1 MSEIRVPI
9 TRLRFKDP
17 ITAGMS
23 PYVLLGL
30 VPLLRKTGEDHPP
43 IDVDSPCPACGTRTA
58 LDGRHRWIASVMA
71 GRHDILAEEDD
82 SVTDLAAVRER
93 TSPAA

>member
-1 MSEIRVPI
+1 
-9 TRLRFKDP
+9 
-17 ITAGMS
+17 MS

-43 IDVDSPCPACGTRTA
+43 IDVDSPCPSCGTRTA
-58 LDGRHRWIASVMA
+58 LDGRHRWIANVMA
-71 GRHDILAEEDD
+71 GRHDVLAFEQDDDPGD
-82 SVTDLAAVRER
+82 SVTEMAAIRDR